1 MPSRDGGSVHNG
13 RTVTNGM
20 RQDAA
25 TVMAPFSHGIGTSS
39 VLPTEGSCMAER
51 NVKRRTA

>member
-1 MPSRDGGSVHNG
+1 MPSRDGGSVHNE

-39 VLPTEGSCMAER
+39 VLSTEGFCMAER